1 MKWLCLVVLA
11 AARATVLDAQ
21 EAIIS
26 LPWMMDDETLLPIP
40 HFEDGTSNHLEYALA
55 KPIKA
60 CPLSFFATLLF
71 GAGFVYHFFLR
82 KFFSTH
88 PPKLKTED
96 KAIFSQPS
104 SSTFIQKITHF
115 FGEIK
120 AIFGI
125 WIIPLLASITFLYD
139 WESSI
144 NYLNTQTYIEALF
157 IAVIMTMASSNPIM
171 NLVESLISRIA
182 FLFGGSPGAWW
193 LSLLTIGPVLGCFI
207 TEAGAM
213 IVTSLLLAKQFYK
226 RSISQKLAYA
236 TLGLLFTHISLGAI
250 LTNFCLPVNWM
261 SAELNR
267 EAMETLFMFGWKSI
281 LAIVISTFCYYLYFR
296 DEFAD
301 LAREEQKAALK
312 SSDDKEAVP
321 WWITGMHI
329 LLLISAIFNLYSP
342 FIFIGIALF
351 FFIFH
356 EMTRQYQ
363 SRLKLRPFML
373 VGFFFFGLVIH
384 GGLQACWITPLLAR
398 FDAFVLANASLFLD
412 PFMDVASLTY
422 LATLL
427 PSLSEATKYS
437 VIVGTLAAGG
447 LSMIG
452 TASSAKENQEMNP
465 HFSGGISPKKLFLAA
480 LFPMF
485 VTASIFFIFRI

>member
-11 AARATVLDAQ
+11 TARATILDAQ

-26 LPWMMDDETLLPIP
+26 LPWMMNDEALLPIP
-40 HFEDGTSNHLEYALA
+40 HLEEGTSEHLDYVPT
-55 KPIKA
+55 KT

-71 GAGFVYHFFLR
+71 GAGFVYHFFMR
-82 KFFSTH
+82 KFFTAAS
-88 PPKLKTED
+88 PKLQQAED
-96 KAIFSQPS
+96 SVTLTNASCD
-104 SSTFIQKITHF
+104 TLTQKISHY
-115 FGEIK
+115 FGEVK
-120 AIFGI
+120 ALIGI
-125 WIIPLLASITFLYD
+125 WIIPLLASVTFLYD
-139 WESSI
+139 WEASI
-144 NYLNTQTYIEALF
+144 NFLNTRNYIEALF
-157 IAVIMTMASSNPIM
+157 VAVIMTMASSNPIM

-182 FLFGGSPGAWW
+182 SLFGGSPGAWW
-193 LSLLTIGPVLGCFI
+193 ISLLTIGPILGCFI

-267 EAMETLFMFGWKSI
+267 EAIEVLLMFGWKSV
-281 LAIVISTFCYYLYFR
+281 LAIVTSTFCYYLYFR
-296 DEFAD
+296 NEFAE
-301 LAREEQKAALK
+301 LAMEEQKIPLN
-312 SSDDKEAVP
+312 SSDDKGSVP

-329 LLLISAIFNLYSP
+329 IFLSSAIFNLYSP
-342 FIFIGIALF
+342 FTFIAIALCF
-351 FFIFH
+351 FFFH

-384 GGLQACWITPLLAR
+384 GGLQEWWITPLLAR
-398 FDAFVLANASLFLD
+398 FDALVLSSASLFLD
-412 PFMDVASLTY
+412 PFMDGATLTY

-452 TASSAKENQEMNP
+452 AASTSEENKEINP